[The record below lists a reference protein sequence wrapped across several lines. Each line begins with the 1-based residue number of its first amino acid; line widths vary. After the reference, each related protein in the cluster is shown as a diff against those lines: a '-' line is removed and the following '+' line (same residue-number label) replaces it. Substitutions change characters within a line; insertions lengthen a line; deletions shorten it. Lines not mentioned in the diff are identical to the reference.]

1 MVAERMRLSVE
12 RYRDVHLA
20 PLNGIDARPAQAGN
34 KSQRGS
40 VALNIIATIPKT
52 NIKKVPLLLAK
63 TRSLEQLNTNIQA

>member
-1 MVAERMRLSVE
+1 MLAERMRLSVE
-12 RYRDVHLA
+12 GYRDVHLA

-52 NIKKVPLLLAK
+52 NIKRFPSFYPRRGAW
-63 TRSLEQLNTNIQA
+63 ND